1 MFAKP
6 KRVVFCF
13 PESPQRAAFAE
24 THFQVNSFLLSRLRL
39 NPYRERAQQKAA
51 LNMIAL
57 KGGVMELLLI
67 HWQIKQ
73 ERAEEFETYWKRLMN
88 VEGKKQLIQEAGEQ
102 SR

>member
-1 MFAKP
+1 
-6 KRVVFCF
+6 
-13 PESPQRAAFAE
+13 
-24 THFQVNSFLLSRLRL
+24 
-39 NPYRERAQQKAA
+39 
-51 LNMIAL
+51 
-57 KGGVMELLLI
+57 MELLLI